1 MYRYPYMDRKHINQ
15 TIQNAKRLA
24 MDFNKEQEEKSS
36 SIKVINRELRK
47 AAKDHP
53 HTAAQKVAFQE
64 FKSEHQLKEAS
75 PQHYNHAVLRF
86 NRENGTNFLMREFTT
101 LRNEIA
107 ITLPFLVVFY
117 AAQIRDRNAKRM
129 NAGVTTVGT
138 LPRLLTNS
146 QSLSQYQV
154 DGVEQCPYHK
164 GTILKHVHAL
174 VEAGVLV
181 NYKSHGRNVGFSVE
195 FNPEILAVGDM
206 KTGKI
211 QLTLNQLSKEFKNGK
226 PYDNDYTTRTVL
238 NKNENKGD
246 VTTPPEDR
254 LSTSVDATC
263 SNKTTGKNTY
273 RATGTTT
280 RSEQIQ
286 GQDQGTPRGKSA
298 EDSRSEALSS
308 KIRDRWELCRELSDN
323 VHVDHVPDVA
333 LLEWESQKGTMS
345 QSEFRMLLFQEF
357 LKYVSRLKRGD
368 QSAAGAFYRAMEELD
383 DKKMVNFVGRYFT
396 KPKMMEEFRKWLWMV
411 DHAERWGKKRE
422 WQFLYVNDYLDTQRR
437 DAREV
442 GFWYL
447 EKQWNANELKKQQR
461 KKRRAKKVVEHL
473 ERKKKIKTQRVADYG
488 YRSVKP
494 NLRSKTDFEKA
505 QAKVRQYLYGKI
517 GFDDLYRYLEANTNH
532 AIVSGL
538 KNLIDSEREKL
549 RKYNA

>member
-1 MYRYPYMDRKHINQ
+1 
-15 TIQNAKRLA
+15 
-24 MDFNKEQEEKSS
+24 
-36 SIKVINRELRK
+36 
-47 AAKDHP
+47 
-53 HTAAQKVAFQE
+53 
-64 FKSEHQLKEAS
+64 
-75 PQHYNHAVLRF
+75 
-86 NRENGTNFLMREFTT
+86 
-101 LRNEIA
+101 
-107 ITLPFLVVFY
+107 
-117 AAQIRDRNAKRM
+117 
-129 NAGVTTVGT
+129 
-138 LPRLLTNS
+138 
-146 QSLSQYQV
+146 
-154 DGVEQCPYHK
+154 
-164 GTILKHVHAL
+164 
-174 VEAGVLV
+174 
-181 NYKSHGRNVGFSVE
+181 
-195 FNPEILAVGDM
+195 
-206 KTGKI
+206 
-211 QLTLNQLSKEFKNGK
+211 
-226 PYDNDYTTRTVL
+226 
-238 NKNENKGD
+238 
-246 VTTPPEDR
+246 
-254 LSTSVDATC
+254 
-263 SNKTTGKNTY
+263 
-273 RATGTTT
+273 
-280 RSEQIQ
+280 
-286 GQDQGTPRGKSA
+286 
-298 EDSRSEALSS
+298 
-308 KIRDRWELCRELSDN
+308 
-323 VHVDHVPDVA
+323 
-333 LLEWESQKGTMS
+333 MS